1 MKRFIQVAVRWLSAG
16 RSRSDAPD
24 ITPRAGEP
32 EHERRLRALQENGRT
47 LFLP

>member
-1 MKRFIQVAVRWLSAG
+1 MKRFIQFAVRWLSAG
-16 RSRSDAPD
+16 WNRSDAPD
-24 ITPRAGEP
+24 TTPQAGEH